1 MQHHTGFP
9 TKWHL
14 MKDCRKEYYPDL
26 PCWHIPI
33 ISMEIL
39 CSFLRAHFKGVTTDG
54 VMKCYLKE
62 VDNDTMLLFNSIHF
76 RLETL
81 FREHQGLM
89 PMAKNCTLTN
99 SAPIFAM
106 TTMIIFMGV
115 YPKTHTLLL
124 AAVEYWFFF
133 CCFLPFKT
141 IRPLWILCKRSARVG
156 YLFRRENLGREHG
169 LFLAA
174 ILQDFLFSFLFT
186 VLVWDPCIPH
196 YPVPILG

>member
-1 MQHHTGFP
+1 
-9 TKWHL
+9 
-14 MKDCRKEYYPDL
+14 
-26 PCWHIPI
+26 
-33 ISMEIL
+33 MEIL

-106 TTMIIFMGV
+106 TT
-115 YPKTHTLLL
+115 THQDPHPATRSTLILILLL
-124 AAVEYWFFF
+124 
-133 CCFLPFKT
+133 
-141 IRPLWILCKRSARVG
+141 
-156 YLFRRENLGREHG
+156 
-169 LFLAA
+169 
-174 ILQDFLFSFLFT
+174 LFSSFQNHPASM
-186 VLVWDPCIPH
+186 DIMQK
-196 YPVPILG
+196 IR

>member
-1 MQHHTGFP
+1 
-9 TKWHL
+9 
-14 MKDCRKEYYPDL
+14 
-26 PCWHIPI
+26 
-33 ISMEIL
+33 
-39 CSFLRAHFKGVTTDG
+39 
-54 VMKCYLKE
+54 MKCYLQE

-124 AAVEYWFFF
+124 AA
-133 CCFLPFKT
+133 L
-141 IRPLWILCKRSARVG
+141 
-156 YLFRRENLGREHG
+156 
-169 LFLAA
+169 
-174 ILQDFLFSFLFT
+174 
-186 VLVWDPCIPH
+186 
-196 YPVPILG
+196 

>member
-1 MQHHTGFP
+1 MTSDERLQ
-9 TKWHL
+9 
-14 MKDCRKEYYPDL
+14 
-26 PCWHIPI
+26 
-33 ISMEIL
+33 
-39 CSFLRAHFKGVTTDG
+39 KGVLPRPALLAHPDHQYG
-54 VMKCYLKE
+54 
-62 VDNDTMLLFNSIHF
+62 NSMLIPQSSFQGGYHWWCHEMLSQRSWQWYNVIVQLHPF
-76 RLETL
+76 ETL
-81 FREHQGLM
+81 FRKHQGLM

-124 AAVEYWFFF
+124 AALEYWFFF